1 MSTPPPCPGLAGLE
15 RTLGRLQRLPPELF
29 RQALVQYSQRLA
41 PLPERLRALPREPF
55 AVHECQTPVA
65 LYPEVV
71 DGRLVFWA
79 DVPASAPSIRA
90 LLAVLFEAFN
100 GCPPEEIEAIPS
112 DFVRRLMARLGLGA
126 REAGLNAIVERLRRA
141 ARQVREGAGLAS
153 EAGPSPN

>member
-1 MSTPPPCPGLAGLE
+1 MNATPSCPGLAGLE
-15 RTLGRLQRLPPELF
+15 RTLRRLQSLPPELV
-29 RQALVQYSQRLA
+29 RQALVQYSRKLA
-41 PLPERLRALPREPF
+41 PLPEHLRTLPREPF

-100 GCPPEEIEAIPS
+100 GCPPEEIEGIPS
-112 DFVRRLMARLGLGA
+112 DFVRRLMDRLGLGA

-141 ARQVREGAGLAS
+141 ARQARQGAGLAPG
-153 EAGPSPN
+153 AGAAPN